1 MLLQNKI
8 FWTINILEFLI
19 LLLPKFV
26 LCDKCYSNS
35 NTGICIEKSKCN
47 NSTTD
52 NVKCPGNNNFVCC
65 VLETT
70 ANKNNIIRNTRHRV
84 INYLN
89 VKKNKRYCKKCLN
102 LKGKKGLDCYN
113 RCPAFKILSSL
124 NILSS
129 EETVDDIINN
139 KKSISRFG
147 DGEFDLIFGKGI
159 GFQKFDKNMSKRLT
173 DILRSNKEGLII
185 AIPIT
190 LKTVKTNNN
199 FWKNF
204 ISKYQYKLINL
215 FNFNKVYGNVGISR
229 FYNFNSN
236 GNFVLNYINKLKL
249 VWNKKD
255 VVIIEG
261 EKSRFGFNNDLLN
274 NTKTIQRILCPVKN
288 AYNVYEKI
296 YNEALKINKDKLILI
311 ALGPTATILA
321 YDLHNVGY
329 QAIDIGH
336 ADISYEWF
344 LRNATYK
351 IKIDNKYVNEACGGG
366 TNIEDITDKSYYDQI
381 LVKILNE

>member
-8 FWTINILEFLI
+8 FWAFNILEFLI

-89 VKKNKRYCKKCLN
+89 
-102 LKGKKGLDCYN
+102 KGLDCYN
-113 RCPAFKILSSL
+113 RCPAFNILSSL

-173 DILRSNKEGLII
+173 DILRSNKEDLII

-215 FNFNKVYGNVGISR
+215 FNFNKIYGNAGISR

-344 LRNATYK
+344 LRNATHK
-351 IKIDNKYVNEACGGG
+351 IKIDNKYVNEAYGGG

>member
-8 FWTINILEFLI
+8 FWAINILEFLI

-26 LCDKCYSNS
+26 LCDKCYSNG
-35 NTGICIEKSKCN
+35 NMGICIEKSKCN
-47 NSTTD
+47 NSITD

-173 DILRSNKEGLII
+173 DILQSNKEGLII

-215 FNFNKVYGNVGISR
+215 FNFNKIYGNAGISR

-249 VWNKKD
+249 IWDKKD

-344 LRNATYK
+344 LRNATHK